1 MENQMAEPPRLSV
14 IAIPG
19 VRPPAH
25 GFEHTPRHADRASPL
40 AIVPGPANDSP
51 LDHFVERDGMR
62 FAGTHLIVDL
72 WHATHLDDLRH
83 VEQALRDASERA
95 GATLLNIDLHHF
107 TPNGG
112 ISGVAVLAESHI
124 SIHTWPELS
133 YAAVDVFMC
142 GAAQP
147 HRAVEVLRGAFLPG
161 LVTVAEH
168 KRGVIL

>member
-1 MENQMAEPPRLSV
+1 MAETSRLSV
-14 IAIPG
+14 IAAPG

-25 GFEHTPRHADRASPL
+25 GFEHAMRRTDRTAPL
-40 AIVPGPANDSP
+40 AIVSDATDASR

-72 WHATHLDDLRH
+72 WHATNLDDLQL
-83 VEQALRDASERA
+83 VEQALWDAAARA

-124 SIHTWPELS
+124 SIHTWPELA

-142 GAAQP
+142 GAARP
-147 HRAVEVLRGAFLPG
+147 HKAIEVLRGVFMPG
-161 LVTVAEH
+161 MVTLAEH